1 MQLALEWPSIWP
13 FFGVKKLKLYLTG
26 NLVLAA
32 AKAVAIANG
41 IDRDSFPPKPPPIRL
56 TFATILFIGT
66 FKQWATNLWVS
77 VGFWV
82 DEYTVISPSSLLG
95 TEKKNNN
102 NKLILLKTLDDLF
115 FHIFI
120 YQVQKMNFR

>member
-1 MQLALEWPSIWP
+1 M
-13 FFGVKKLKLYLTG
+13 
-26 NLVLAA
+26 
-32 AKAVAIANG
+32 
-41 IDRDSFPPKPPPIRL
+41 
-56 TFATILFIGT
+56 
-66 FKQWATNLWVS
+66 
-77 VGFWV
+77 

-102 NKLILLKTLDDLF
+102 NKLILLKNLDDLF